1 MPEFQQERAKM
12 SDATYD
18 VLGVGNAIVDI
29 IAQADEAF
37 LAKHNMP
44 KGGMALIDEAQAHAL
59 YADMG
64 SAIEASGG
72 SAANTIAGI
81 ASFGG
86 KAAFI
91 GKVKQDTFGEIFSH
105 DLKSIGVNFST
116 PAATDGPATAR
127 CLVLVTDD
135 AQRTMGTHLGACVNL
150 TSDDI
155 DADLVAASAIT
166 YLEGYL
172 FDPPAAKEAFRK
184 ASAIARQAGRKV
196 ALTLSDSFCVHRYKD
211 EFKALIADHIDI
223 LFANESEIEALYG
236 SNDIAA
242 AANDLAGKIDIA
254 AITLSAKG
262 SLIASGR
269 ERVSI
274 PAAPIDA
281 LVDTT
286 GAGDLYA
293 AGALYGFSRHL
304 PFAECGRLASLAAA
318 EVIQHYGARPQQP
331 LAELA

>member
-1 MPEFQQERAKM
+1 M

-37 LAKHNMP
+37 LARHGMT
-44 KGGMALIDEAQAHAL
+44 KGGMALIDEAQAHAI
-59 YADMG
+59 YGEMG

-72 SAANTIAGI
+72 SAGNTIAGV

-86 KAAFI
+86 KGAFI
-91 GKVKQDTFGEIFSH
+91 GKVKDDEFGRIYRH
-105 DLKSIGVNFST
+105 DLSSLGVHFAT
-116 PAATDGPATAR
+116 PAASDGPATAR

-135 AQRTMGTHLGACVNL
+135 AQRTMNTHLGACVDL
-150 TSDDI
+150 TPDDI

-172 FDPPAAKEAFRK
+172 FDPPLAKEAFRK
-184 ASAIARQAGRKV
+184 AATIARGAGRKV

-211 EFKALIADHIDI
+211 EFKALIRDHIDI
-223 LFANESEIEALYG
+223 LFANESEIEALYD
-236 SNDIAA
+236 SRDIAA
-242 AANDLAGKIDIA
+242 AAADLAAQLDIA
-254 AITLSAKG
+254 AITMSEKG
-262 SLIASGR
+262 SLIASGT
-269 ERVSI
+269 ERVRV
-274 PAAPIDA
+274 PAAPIDT

-293 AGALYGFSRHL
+293 AGLLYGFSRHL
-304 PFAECGRLASLAAA
+304 PFAECGRLGSIAAA
-318 EVIQHYGARPQQP
+318 EVIQHYGARPQVA

>member
-1 MPEFQQERAKM
+1 M

-37 LAKHNMP
+37 LEKHGMP
-44 KGGMALIDEAQAHAL
+44 KGGMALIDEAQAHAI

-64 SAIEASGG
+64 AAIEASGG
-72 SAANTIAGI
+72 SAGNTIAGV
-81 ASFGG
+81 ASYGG

-91 GKVKQDTFGEIFSH
+91 GKVKQDTFGDIFKH
-105 DLKSIGVNFST
+105 DLTSLGVSFAT

-127 CLVLVTDD
+127 CLVLVTSD
-135 AQRTMGTHLGACVNL
+135 AQRTMNTHLGACVNL
-150 TSDDI
+150 TPDDI

-184 ASAIARQAGRKV
+184 ASTIARGAGRKV

-211 EFKALIADHIDI
+211 EFKALIDQHVDI
-223 LFANESEIEALYG
+223 LFANDDEIEALYG
-236 SNDIAA
+236 NRDIVA
-242 AANDLAGKIDIA
+242 AANDLAGKIDVV
-254 AITLSAKG
+254 AITLGSQG
-262 SLIASGR
+262 SLIASGEGR
-269 ERVSI
+269 YEI
-274 PAAPIDA
+274 PASPIDE

-293 AGALYGFSRHL
+293 AGVLYGLSRHL
-304 PFAECGRLASLAAA
+304 PFAECGRLGSLAAS
-318 EVIQHYGARPQQP
+318 EVIQHYGARPQVALST
-331 LAELA
+331 LA

>member
-1 MPEFQQERAKM
+1 M
-12 SDATYD
+12 SDAIHD

-37 LAKHNMP
+37 LARHGMN
-44 KGGMALIDEAQAHAL
+44 KGGMALIEETQAHAI

-64 SAIEASGG
+64 TAIEASGG
-72 SAANTIAGI
+72 SAGNTIAGI

-91 GKVKQDTFGEIFSH
+91 GKVKDDEFGKIFRH
-105 DLKSIGVNFST
+105 DLTSLGVHFAT
-116 PAATDGPATAR
+116 PPATQGAATAR

-135 AQRTMGTHLGACVNL
+135 AQRTMNTHLGACVDL
-150 TSDDI
+150 TPDDI

-172 FDPPAAKEAFRK
+172 FDPPLAKDAFRK
-184 ASAIARQAGRKV
+184 AATIARGAGRKV

-211 EFKALIADHIDI
+211 EFKALIAEHVDI
-223 LFANESEIEALYG
+223 LFANEHEVEALYG
-236 SNDIAA
+236 STDIAA
-242 AANDLAGKIDIA
+242 AADDLAAQVGVA

-262 SLIASGR
+262 SLLVSGTQ
-269 ERVSI
+269 RVAVA
-274 PAAPIDA
+274 AAPITE

-293 AGALYGFSRHL
+293 AGVLHGLSRGL
-304 PFAECGRLASLAAA
+304 PLAECGRLGSIAAA
-318 EVIQHYGARPQQP
+318 EVIQHYGARPQAR

>member
-1 MPEFQQERAKM
+1 M
-12 SDATYD
+12 SDAIYD

-37 LAKHNMP
+37 LARQGMT
-44 KGGMALIDEAQAHAL
+44 KGGMALIDETQAHAI
-59 YADMG
+59 YAEMG
-64 SAIEASGG
+64 AAIEASGG
-72 SAANTIAGI
+72 SAGNTIAGV

-91 GKVKQDTFGEIFSH
+91 GKVKDDEFGAIFRH
-105 DLKSIGVNFST
+105 DLTSLDVHFAT

-135 AQRTMGTHLGACVNL
+135 AQRTMNTHLGACVDL
-150 TSDDI
+150 TPDDI

-172 FDPPAAKEAFRK
+172 FDPPLAKDAFRK
-184 ASAIARQAGRKV
+184 AATIARGAGRKV

-211 EFKALIADHIDI
+211 EFKALIRDHVDI
-223 LFANESEIEALYG
+223 LFANEHEVEALYG
-236 SNDIAA
+236 SADIAA
-242 AANDLAGKIDIA
+242 AADDLAGQLDIA
-254 AITLSAKG
+254 AITMSAKG
-262 SLIASGR
+262 SLIVRGA
-269 ERVSI
+269 ERVAV
-274 PAAPIDA
+274 PAAPIA
-281 LVDTT
+281 ELVDTT

-293 AGALYGFSRHL
+293 AGVLYGLSRDL
-304 PFAECGRLASLAAA
+304 PLPECGRLGSIAAA
-318 EVIQHYGARPQQP
+318 EVIQHYGARPQVA

>member
-1 MPEFQQERAKM
+1 M
-12 SDATYD
+12 SDAIHD

-37 LAKHNMP
+37 LARHGMN
-44 KGGMALIDEAQAHAL
+44 KGGMALIEETQAHAI

-64 SAIEASGG
+64 TAIEASGG
-72 SAANTIAGI
+72 SAGNTIAGI

-91 GKVKQDTFGEIFSH
+91 GKVKDDEFGKIFRH
-105 DLKSIGVNFST
+105 DLTSLGVHFAT
-116 PAATDGPATAR
+116 PPATQGAATAR

-135 AQRTMGTHLGACVNL
+135 AQRTMNTHLGACVDL
-150 TSDDI
+150 TPDDI

-172 FDPPAAKEAFRK
+172 FDPPLAKDAFRK
-184 ASAIARQAGRKV
+184 AATIARGAGRKV

-211 EFKALIADHIDI
+211 EFKALIAEHVDI
-223 LFANESEIEALYG
+223 LFANEHEVEALYG
-236 SNDIAA
+236 STDIAA
-242 AANDLAGKIDIA
+242 AADDLAAQVGVA
-254 AITLSAKG
+254 AITLSARG
-262 SLIASGR
+262 SLLVNGTQ
-269 ERVSI
+269 RVAVA
-274 PAAPIDA
+274 AAPITE

-293 AGALYGFSRHL
+293 AGVLHGLSRGL
-304 PFAECGRLASLAAA
+304 PLAECGRLGSIAAA
-318 EVIQHYGARPQQP
+318 EVIQHYGARPQAR

>member
-1 MPEFQQERAKM
+1 M

-37 LAKHNMP
+37 LARHGMT
-44 KGGMALIDEAQAHAL
+44 KGGMALIDEAQAHAI
-59 YADMG
+59 YAEMG

-72 SAANTIAGI
+72 SAGNTIAGV

-86 KAAFI
+86 KGAFI
-91 GKVKQDTFGEIFSH
+91 GKVKDDEFGRIYRH
-105 DLKSIGVNFST
+105 DLSSLGVHFAT
-116 PAATDGPATAR
+116 PAASDGPATAR

-135 AQRTMGTHLGACVNL
+135 AQRTMNTHLGACVDL
-150 TSDDI
+150 TPDDI

-172 FDPPAAKEAFRK
+172 FDPPLAKEAFRK
-184 ASAIARQAGRKV
+184 AATIARGAGRKV

-211 EFKALIADHIDI
+211 EFKALIRDHIDI
-223 LFANESEIEALYG
+223 LFANESEIEALYD
-236 SNDIAA
+236 SRDIAA
-242 AANDLAGKIDIA
+242 AAADLAAQLDIA
-254 AITLSAKG
+254 AITMSEKG
-262 SLIASGR
+262 SLIASGT
-269 ERVSI
+269 ERVRV
-274 PAAPIDA
+274 PAAPIDT

-293 AGALYGFSRHL
+293 AGLLYGFSRHL
-304 PFAECGRLASLAAA
+304 PFAECGRLGSIAAA
-318 EVIQHYGARPQQP
+318 EVIQHYGARPQVA